1 MEAEFEYEVD
11 FRFSVLVTAELG
23 RDESGCLVV
32 RNPEFWTPKK
42 FHRIPLLGKVLRKSE
57 TLWSQFEKE
66 AEKAL
71 EQLELSKEQD
81 FDGGCVYRF
90 GGSWTG
96 ASYLGRAA

>member
-11 FRFSVLVTAELG
+11 FRFSVFVTAELG
-23 RDESGCLVV
+23 RDEGGYLVM
-32 RNPEFWTPKK
+32 RSIEFWTPK
-42 FHRIPLLGKVLRKSE
+42 FHRIPLLAKVLRKSE
-57 TLWSQFEKE
+57 TLWSQFENE

-81 FDGGCVYRF
+81 FDGGTVYRL